1 MKLLNH
7 RWRFWWTG
15 LESETMTTFHHCSLP
30 QKNRAELCRDRLGA
44 LRAQMLGMTVRQR
57 VRALVTQLFKTTYH
71 PHPHQRRKRQW
82 KMDSLSATDPR
93 IILYPQR
100 PPAGVQCIKDAHS
113 EHRWP
118 CWHAAC
124 RGYVA
129 VWAGE
134 KWCHVHMRGFF
145 FPPPPFSA
153 AIGSKMNRLDHS
165 TWLCSVQ
172 RRSSVSCLFYPNNY
186 VTGGSPKFI
195 HAFSIHTYPS
205 SRRDSGGRTGVTT
218 QRHTQLSTSDL

>member
-145 FPPPPFSA
+145 FPPPPIQRRNRVQNEQ
-153 AIGSKMNRLDHS
+153 IGSFNMTLLGAETLQCFMSILSKQ
-165 TWLCSVQ
+165 LCNW
-172 RRSSVSCLFYPNNY
+172 RF
-186 VTGGSPKFI
+186 
-195 HAFSIHTYPS
+195 A
-205 SRRDSGGRTGVTT
+205 
-218 QRHTQLSTSDL
+218 